1 MPLASMTKSLPMP
14 TTLITGGS
22 SGIGLETAR
31 MLAAR
36 GHQLLLVALPEAEL
50 ASAKNKLLEEAPGI
64 SVCTMAI
71 DLSTPGSAQKVYDW
85 ASSFGTPIDYLI
97 NNAGFGTWGFI
108 NDLDIER
115 EAAMIQLHVGT
126 LYRLTRLF
134 LGEMLGRNSGRIV
147 NISSISAFQAN
158 PMMATYGATKSFVLQ
173 FSRAINQELRA
184 CKSQVRVIA
193 VCPTP
198 VKATDF
204 QETAAMKNSPLFN
217 SWMVTTPQVVAK
229 GIVSSLKGRKDMVIP
244 GRGFDWVYAL
254 TKRMPDRWQIL
265 LSGAHLKTQ

>member
-1 MPLASMTKSLPMP
+1 MT

-31 MLAAR
+31 LLAKQ
-36 GHQLLLVALPEAEL
+36 GHTLLLVALPEAEL
-50 ASAKNKLLEEAPGI
+50 ASAKKQLLEESPGTLI
-64 SVCTMAI
+64 DTLAI
-71 DLSTPGSAQKVYDW
+71 DLSKPDSAQQVYDW
-85 ASSFGTPIDYLI
+85 AQTIGKPIDHLI

-108 NDLDIER
+108 DELDIER
-115 EAAMIQLHVGT
+115 EAAMIQLHVGS

-134 LGEMLGRNSGRIV
+134 LADMLEKDSGRIV
-147 NISSISAFQAN
+147 NLSSISAFQAN
-158 PMMATYGATKSFVLQ
+158 PMLATYGATKSFVLQ
-173 FSRAINQELRA
+173 FSRAINQELRER
-184 CKSQVRVIA
+184 KSQVRVIA

-198 VKATDF
+198 VRATGF
-204 QETAAMKNSPLFN
+204 QSVAAMEESNLFK

-229 GIVSSLKGRKDMVIP
+229 SIVRSLGGRRDMVIP

-254 TKRMPDRWQIL
+254 TKRLPDRWQIL